1 MAYARCLKRLI
12 YLNWQIAEYMK
23 IRDLR
28 ALQTDALK
36 AKLGELRLD
45 AAIET
50 RKIAATGVASKKVKI
65 REIRRTIAQILTLLS
80 ERGVKV

>member
-1 MAYARCLKRLI
+1 
-12 YLNWQIAEYMK
+12 MK

-28 ALQTDALK
+28 SLPSDALM
-36 AKLGELRLD
+36 AKLSELKLD
-45 AAIET
+45 AAIEN

-65 REIRRTIAQILTLLS
+65 REIKRTIAQVLTLLN